1 MAKLKIQLLCNNS
14 STCEELIAI
23 LHSLNY
29 EVNYS
34 VSPESLFFNLAIS
47 KIDLVFTDIQLLPK
61 EKIQQFENEI
71 AEIHNIPIIYF
82 LDNKNVKDLQD
93 LERYQNKLFID
104 SIIKSKVRKITLKAL
119 GLETNGKFD
128 DYFTNK
134 PLLFTEIINSSLLP
148 IFIHD
153 FNGNIIFTNEAFGNL
168 IKYKKEELIGKNL
181 SICTDPQH
189 ITLLEQINNAISE
202 KGYWEGEILN
212 KTKDGE
218 KKLFSIKSIP
228 LYGDSE
234 IPVAIVT
241 SAKDI
246 TITKGLE
253 EESNKFKLAIQHSHE
268 IIFMTNS
275 EGKINYINPQF
286 ERFYKYKNGEILGKT
301 PKMLKSGRKPDEFYR
316 EFWNNLLEGNNLNIE
331 FENITKDGEIVNVD
345 ESISAYFDE
354 NNKIAG
360 FISIQRDISEKKQ
373 NEEILRRALDKAE
386 ESDNLKAAFLN
397 QMSHEIRTPL
407 NSILGFMSLMEEELI
422 NRGIKDLAVY
432 FDSVN
437 RSALR
442 LQRTIENILAM
453 SNIQVGNYFTSFT
466 KIDLESVL
474 GLILDDFKSL
484 ADEKG
489 IEIIFKNLSE
499 SPTILA
505 DSYTVIQSF
514 QHLIDNAF
522 KFTNQGIIEVCI
534 YNTDETVCVD
544 IKDTGIGISKEY
556 MEKLFKPFSQ
566 EEVGYGRTYDGNGL
580 GLALAKE
587 YLRLNYA
594 NISVES
600 EKGKGSIFTIVF
612 YRLKDED

>member
-1 MAKLKIQLLCNNS
+1 MVRLKIQLLCNYS
-14 STCEELIAI
+14 SSYEELTAI

-29 EVNYS
+29 DVNYS
-34 VSPESLFFNLAIS
+34 VSQESLFFNLAIT
-47 KIDLVFTDIQLLPK
+47 KIDLIFADVKLVTENNID
-61 EKIQQFENEI
+61 QFENEI
-71 AEIHNIPIIYF
+71 AEINKIPIIYF
-82 LDNKNVKDLQD
+82 SDSKNNTNSQSFDLYKD
-93 LERYQNKLFID
+93 KLFIEGFN
-104 SIIKSKVRKITLKAL
+104 KSKIRKLILKAL
-119 GLETNGKFD
+119 GIELNGKFD
-128 DYFTNK
+128 DSFANK
-134 PLLFTEIINSSLLP
+134 SLLFTEIVNSSLLP

-153 FNGNIIFTNEAFGNL
+153 FNGNIIFTNDAFGDL

-189 ITLLEQINNAISE
+189 ITLLEQINNAITE

-228 LYGDSE
+228 LFGDSK
-234 IPVAIVT
+234 IPIAIVT

-246 TITKGLE
+246 TINKGLE
-253 EESNKFKLAIQHSHE
+253 EENEKFKLAIQHSHE

-286 ERFYKYKNGEILGKT
+286 ERFYKYKDEEILGKT
-301 PKMLKSGRKPDEFYR
+301 PKILKSGRKPDEFYR

-331 FENITKDGEIVNVD
+331 FENITKDGEIVNVE

-354 NNKIAG
+354 NAEIAG

-474 GLILDDFKSL
+474 GLILEDFKSL

-489 IEIIFKNLSE
+489 VEIIFKNLAE
-499 SPTILA
+499 TPTILA
-505 DSYTVIQSF
+505 DSYTLIQSF

-522 KFTNQGIIEVCI
+522 KFTNEGSIEVCI

-566 EEVGYGRTYDGNGL
+566 EEVGYGRSYDGNGL

-600 EKGKGSIFTIVF
+600 EKGKGSKFIITF
-612 YRLKDED
+612 YRLKDEE